1 MNFKDI
7 LVHIDHRDTCRARLD
22 LAIRL
27 AQEQGARLSG
37 IYVITSPF
45 SAPAKRTPQE
55 LAQDAQKNFIALTSK
70 AKVEAEWLCIDTVS
84 SGLDLLHALN
94 LHAHYHDLLIV
105 SQTDPEGD
113 NHNIPASLPAKA
125 VLGSGRPVLIVPYT
139 GQIDSCGKRVMLAW
153 RGGPESS
160 RALHDALPLLRRAE
174 SVRVV
179 SVQGRGGDEVYTHH
193 NADICEHLKR
203 YGLPVSSEKLNAG
216 NLSVGD
222 LLLSRCADHGI
233 DLLVMGAFAQTRRG
247 QQLLGDVGSCLLEC
261 MTVPVLMS
269 Y

>member
-7 LVHIDHRDTCRARLD
+7 LVHIDHRATCQARLE
-22 LAIRL
+22 LAVRL
-27 AQEQGARLSG
+27 AKEQNARLTG
-37 IYVITSPF
+37 IYIIPHPYG
-45 SAPAKRTPQE
+45 APALRTPQQ
-55 LAQDAQKNFIALTSK
+55 LAQDARDHFAGVATDAQIENA
-70 AKVEAEWLCIDTVS
+70 WLCIDAVG
-84 SGLDLLHALN
+84 SGLDLPHALN

-105 SQTDPEGD
+105 SQTDPDSD
-113 NHNIPASLPAKA
+113 NHDIPPALPAKA

-139 GQIDSCGKRVMLAW
+139 GQIKTCGKRVMLAW

-179 SVQGRGGDEVYTHH
+179 SVQGRGGDEVFTRH

-216 NLSVGD
+216 TLSVGD

-233 DLLVMGAFAQTRRG
+233 DLLVMGAFSQTRRG
-247 QQLLGDVGSCLLEC
+247 HQVLGEVGTCLLES